1 MQAISRIYNFLYI
14 KFNMLQMSA
23 RLLEEP
29 TALKLDFT
37 CCHNQVKIFDS
48 ERALKMVA
56 RLCINSSQAE
66 ANSISQG
73 SIMPTSIQL
82 PQDVEKRLE
91 DLARKTGRSKEAY
104 ITEAVLE
111 YLDDLED
118 IYLAEQ
124 ALERIRRGEERTYS
138 LEEVERELG
147 LGD

>member
-1 MQAISRIYNFLYI
+1 
-14 KFNMLQMSA
+14 
-23 RLLEEP
+23 
-29 TALKLDFT
+29 
-37 CCHNQVKIFDS
+37 
-48 ERALKMVA
+48 
-56 RLCINSSQAE
+56 
-66 ANSISQG
+66 
-73 SIMPTSIQL
+73 MPTSVQL
-82 PQDVEKRLE
+82 PKDAEKRLE
-91 DLARKTGRSKEAY
+91 DLARKTGRSKEDY

>member
-1 MQAISRIYNFLYI
+1 
-14 KFNMLQMSA
+14 
-23 RLLEEP
+23 
-29 TALKLDFT
+29 
-37 CCHNQVKIFDS
+37 
-48 ERALKMVA
+48 
-56 RLCINSSQAE
+56 
-66 ANSISQG
+66 
-73 SIMPTSIQL
+73 MPILAQL
-82 PQDVEKRLE
+82 PQDAEKRLE
-91 DLARKTGRSKEAY
+91 DLARKTGRSKEDY